1 MFQQMKYYIAVV
13 ETHSFTRAAEECNI
27 SQSAI
32 SQQIK
37 ELENTLQVQLLKRVG
52 RSFEVTS
59 AGQYFYQRC
68 KKIIQDVDSAI
79 EETQNRAQNLVPK
92 YELRLGYLVNF
103 GTQEFLQA
111 VAQFSQ
117 QYPDVKVTINNGMHE
132 DLFEMLKT
140 DKIDLAFSDQRRA
153 LSNEYENEFLTKTS
167 FQVLLPIS
175 QLKDNSQVKS
185 SDLKYMDCI
194 LITNSLQ
201 REAEEKYYR
210 DVLGIQS
217 QFQIAATFD
226 EAQMMV
232 ATGQG
237 YTIIN
242 GRTKAQIDQNV
253 VHSLPLYLGDTL
265 LEQQYYAFWKKE
277 NSGYYI
283 ESFADILKKQ
293 F

>member
-1 MFQQMKYYIAVV
+1 MYQQMKYYIAVV
-13 ETHSFTRAAEECNI
+13 EMHSFTRAAEVCNI

-37 ELENTLQVQLLKRVG
+37 ELETTINVQLLKRVG
-52 RSFEVTS
+52 RSFEMTG
-59 AGQYFYQRC
+59 AGQYFYQQA
-68 KKIIQDVDSAI
+68 KKIVHEVEDTIQK
-79 EETQNRAQNLVPK
+79 TQAKAQNNIDR
-92 YELRLGYLVNF
+92 YNLRLGYLVNF
-103 GTQEFLQA
+103 GTKEFLQA

-117 QYPDVKVTINNGMHE
+117 EYPNVKVTINNGMHE

-167 FQVLLPIS
+167 FQVLLP
-175 QLKDNSQVKS
+175 VKQFTEQAMVS
-185 SDLKYMDCI
+185 SSELQDMTCI
-194 LITNSLQ
+194 LVTNSIQ
-201 REAEEKYYR
+201 KETEEKYYR
-210 DVLGIQS
+210 DILGIQS
-217 QFQIAATFD
+217 SFQLASTFD

-232 ATGQG
+232 AMGQG

-242 GRTKAQIDQNV
+242 GRTKAHIDKDV
-253 VHSLPLYLGDTL
+253 VHSLPLYSGDSL
-265 LEQQYYAFWKKE
+265 LKQKYYAFWKKE

-283 ESFADILKKQ
+283 ESFAHILKKQ

>member
-1 MFQQMKYYIAVV
+1 MYQQMKYYVAVV
-13 ETHSFTRAAEECNI
+13 EMHSFTRAAEVCNI

-37 ELENTLQVQLLKRVG
+37 ELENTLSVQLLKRVG
-52 RSFEVTS
+52 RSFEMTD
-59 AGQYFYQRC
+59 AGQYFYQQA
-68 KKIIQDVDSAI
+68 KKIVHEVEDTIQKTQEKSRNDV
-79 EETQNRAQNLVPK
+79 EQYN
-92 YELRLGYLVNF
+92 LRLGYLRNF
-103 GTQEFLQA
+103 GTQEFLQS

-117 QYPDVKVTINNGMHE
+117 EYPDVKVIINNGMHE

-153 LSNEYENEFLTKTS
+153 LSNEYENEFLTETG
-167 FQVLLPIS
+167 FQVVLPIKKFENQTKILTS
-175 QLKDNSQVKS
+175 ELKDMNCLLV
-185 SDLKYMDCI
+185 
-194 LITNSLQ
+194 TNSLQ
-201 REAEEKYYR
+201 KEAEKKYYR
-210 DVLGIQS
+210 DILGIKS
-217 QFQIAATFD
+217 PFQLVATFD

-232 ATGQG
+232 AMGQG

-242 GRTKAQIDQNV
+242 GRTKAQIDKDV
-253 VHSLPLYLGDTL
+253 LHSLPLYFGKIP
-265 LEQQYYAFWKKE
+265 LEQKYYAFWKKE